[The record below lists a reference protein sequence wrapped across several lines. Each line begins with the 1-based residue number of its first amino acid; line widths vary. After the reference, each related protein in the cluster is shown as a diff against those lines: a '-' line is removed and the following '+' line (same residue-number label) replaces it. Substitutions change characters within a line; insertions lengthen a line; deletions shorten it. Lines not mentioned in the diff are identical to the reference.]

1 MSIQDMID
9 VFRPGKDH
17 KNKEEQKYLYNDT
30 KSPVKIGI
38 LILIIGFGTFL
49 LWSAFAPLDEGVP
62 CSGVVSIDTKR
73 KVVESQH
80 GGTIAAVYVQE
91 GQMVKNGELL
101 VSLDKQAAQARYDEM
116 HQRYLGLRATE
127 ARLLAQLSGKGS
139 ITFHPDLLTDD
150 NRLLAESQMQTQ
162 RQLFVAE
169 QQRMRI
175 FREQL
180 GGIRSM
186 VAEGYAPVNQQ
197 RDIELKI
204 AEMNSSAA
212 SQLSQVRLEVDADA
226 EKTKAMAKELAA
238 TELRA
243 PVAGQVVG
251 LQMQTVGAVVQPGQ
265 KIMDIVP
272 LDEKLIIDTK
282 VSPPLIDRIRNG
294 MPVDVSFFSFVNSPH
309 LVVEGR
315 IVSISKDIISD
326 PSEPGRPSAS
336 YYLARVAITKKGLKE
351 LGKREMQPGMPAQ
364 VIVKTG
370 ERSLLNYLVNPLFKR
385 IAISMKEE

>member
-1 MSIQDMID
+1 MKDIMA
-9 VFRPGKDH
+9 VFKPDKSQ
-17 KNKEEQKYLYNDT
+17 KNEEEQTSLYHDT
-30 KSPVKIGI
+30 RSPVRIGI
-38 LILIIGFGTFL
+38 LILIIGFGAFL
-49 LWSAFAPLDEGVP
+49 LWSALAPLDEGVP

-91 GQMVKNGELL
+91 GQMVKKGELL
-101 VSLDKQAAQARYDEM
+101 VSLDKQTAQARYDEM

-127 ARLLAQLSGKGS
+127 GRLLAQLSGARS
-139 ITFHPDLLTDD
+139 ITFHPDLLNDHD
-150 NRLLAESQMQTQ
+150 RLLAESFMATQ

-175 FREQL
+175 LKEQL
-180 GGIRSM
+180 DGVRSM
-186 VAEGYAPVNQQ
+186 VAEGYAPVSEQ
-197 RDIELKI
+197 RDIEFKI
-204 AEMNSSAA
+204 AEMNSNAA
-212 SQLSQVRLEVDADA
+212 SQLAQVRLEVEADA
-226 EKTKAMAKELAA
+226 EKTIALANELAN

-243 PVAGQVVG
+243 SVAGQVVG
-251 LQMQTVGAVVQPGQ
+251 LQMQTIGAVVQPGD

-282 VSPPLIDRIRNG
+282 VPPPLIDRVRNG

-315 IVSISKDIISD
+315 VVSISKDIISD
-326 PSEPGRPSAS
+326 PPAPGRQAGP
-336 YYLARVAITKKGLKE
+336 YYLARIAVTKKGLKE

-370 ERSLLNYLVNPLFKR
+370 ERSLLTYLVNPIYKR